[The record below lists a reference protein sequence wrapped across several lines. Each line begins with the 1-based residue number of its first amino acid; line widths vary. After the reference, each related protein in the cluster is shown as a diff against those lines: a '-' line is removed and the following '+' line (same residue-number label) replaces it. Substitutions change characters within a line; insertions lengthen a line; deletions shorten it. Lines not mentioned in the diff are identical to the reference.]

1 VLVCPGTVAGDV
13 QRLLANDLG
22 AALTDDCDDDEA
34 RRTRSGKADLGL
46 VDYRR
51 VLSTISDG
59 LTLES
64 TASTVV
70 HDAST
75 S

>member
-1 VLVCPGTVAGDV
+1 VLVCSGTVAGDV

-22 AALTDDCDDDEA
+22 AALADDCDDDEA
-34 RRTRSGKADLGL
+34 RRTRSGKADFGP

-51 VLSTISDG
+51 VLLTTSDG

-64 TASTVV
+64 CGYCPT
-70 HDAST
+70 
-75 S
+75 